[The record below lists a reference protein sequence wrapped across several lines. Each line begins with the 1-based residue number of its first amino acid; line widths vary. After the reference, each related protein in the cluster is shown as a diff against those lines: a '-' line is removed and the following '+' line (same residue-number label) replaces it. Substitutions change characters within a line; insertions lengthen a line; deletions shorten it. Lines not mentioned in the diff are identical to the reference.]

1 MSPFQHPHTA
11 AIAAF
16 LTEIGIPV
24 EPQSLPD
31 NTFLPGIR
39 IDRGR
44 LLVDEAKL
52 LYPGDLLHEAGHLAV
67 MLPDRRA
74 TVVDSPGDE
83 MGEEITAMLWS
94 WAALTHLG
102 LPPEVVFHPAG
113 YKGSSESFISNFQ
126 SGNYIG
132 LPLLQWYG
140 LAYDA
145 RNAQAQGAAPFP
157 TMLHWLREASDVAQ
171 TA

>member
-1 MSPFQHPHTA
+1 MTTFQNPQTA
-11 AIAAF
+11 VIAAF

-24 EPQSLPD
+24 EAQSLSAD
-31 NTFLPGIR
+31 TFLPGVR

-44 LLVDEAKL
+44 LLVDEARL
-52 LYPGDLLHEAGHLAV
+52 AHPGDLLHEAGHLAV

-74 TVVDSPGDE
+74 TVQDSPGDD
-83 MGEEITAMLWS
+83 MGEEIAAICWS

-113 YKGSSESFISNFQ
+113 YKGSSEWFIEVFQ
-126 SGNYIG
+126 AGQPQG

-140 LAYDA
+140 LTFDA
-145 RNAQAQGAAPFP
+145 RNAAAHGVAPYP
-157 TMLHWLREASDVAQ
+157 HMRHWLRLASDGQEV
-171 TA
+171 